1 MAWKFCFYHYVIIKK
16 VINIY
21 RKECCILL
29 GMKCKKSSFVWIILS
44 MIILLTGMCSRIERT
59 DSFLALP
66 KQTAETDA
74 ICDVKNDTLYIG
86 NCTNKLITG
95 LRNTFQKSRR
105 GHGRLSLRNYAEFL
119 WLKEILQMLCSFCIA
134 AIVTCLI
141 IQSSNVAILEFIHDQ
156 DGEK

>member
-1 MAWKFCFYHYVIIKK
+1 
-16 VINIY
+16 
-21 RKECCILL
+21 
-29 GMKCKKSSFVWIILS
+29 MKCKKSSLVWIILS
-44 MIILLTGMCSRIERT
+44 FIVLLTGMCSQIKRT

-66 KQTAETDA
+66 KQIAETDT
-74 ICDVKNDTLYIG
+74 IRDVENDTLYIG

-105 GHGRLSLRNYAEFL
+105 GQGRISLRNYTEFL
-119 WLKEILQMLCSFCIA
+119 WLKEILQVLCSFCIA

-141 IQSSNVAILEFIHDQ
+141 IQSSNIAILEFIHNQ

>member
-1 MAWKFCFYHYVIIKK
+1 
-16 VINIY
+16 
-21 RKECCILL
+21 
-29 GMKCKKSSFVWIILS
+29 MKCRKSSFVWIILS
-44 MIILLTGMCSRIERT
+44 IIILLTGMCSQIERT
-59 DSFLALP
+59 DSFLVLS

-86 NCTNKLITG
+86 NCTSKLITG
-95 LRNTFQKSRR
+95 LRNTFQRNRR
-105 GHGRLSLRNYAEFL
+105 GQGRINFRNYAEFI

-141 IQSSNVAILEFIHDQ
+141 IQSSKVAILEFIHNQ

>member
-1 MAWKFCFYHYVIIKK
+1 
-16 VINIY
+16 
-21 RKECCILL
+21 
-29 GMKCKKSSFVWIILS
+29 MKCRKSSFVWIILS
-44 MIILLTGMCSRIERT
+44 IIILLTGMCSQIERT
-59 DSFLALP
+59 HSFLALS

-95 LRNTFQKSRR
+95 LRNTFQRNRR
-105 GHGRLSLRNYAEFL
+105 GQGKINFRNYAEFI
-119 WLKEILQMLCSFCIA
+119 WLKEILQVLCSFCIA

-141 IQSSNVAILEFIHDQ
+141 IQSSKVAILEFIHNQ

>member
-1 MAWKFCFYHYVIIKK
+1 
-16 VINIY
+16 
-21 RKECCILL
+21 
-29 GMKCKKSSFVWIILS
+29 MKCRKSSFVWIILS
-44 MIILLTGMCSRIERT
+44 IIILLTGMCSQIERT
-59 DSFLALP
+59 DSFLALS

-95 LRNTFQKSRR
+95 LRNTFQRNRK
-105 GHGRLSLRNYAEFL
+105 GQGKINFRNYAEFI
-119 WLKEILQMLCSFCIA
+119 WLKEILLMLCSFCIA

-141 IQSSNVAILEFIHDQ
+141 IQSSKVAILEFIHNQ

>member
-1 MAWKFCFYHYVIIKK
+1 
-16 VINIY
+16 
-21 RKECCILL
+21 
-29 GMKCKKSSFVWIILS
+29 
-44 MIILLTGMCSRIERT
+44 MCSQIERT
-59 DSFLALP
+59 DSFLALS

-86 NCTNKLITG
+86 NCTSKLITG
-95 LRNTFQKSRR
+95 LRNTFQRNRR
-105 GHGRLSLRNYAEFL
+105 GQGRINFRNYAEFI

-141 IQSSNVAILEFIHDQ
+141 IQSSKVAILEFIHNQ

>member
-1 MAWKFCFYHYVIIKK
+1 
-16 VINIY
+16 
-21 RKECCILL
+21 
-29 GMKCKKSSFVWIILS
+29 MKCRKSSFVWIILS
-44 MIILLTGMCSRIERT
+44 IIILLTGMCSQIERT
-59 DSFLALP
+59 DSFLALS

-95 LRNTFQKSRR
+95 LRNTFQRNRR
-105 GHGRLSLRNYAEFL
+105 GQGKINFRNYAEFI
-119 WLKEILQMLCSFCIA
+119 WLKEILLMLCSFCIA

-141 IQSSNVAILEFIHDQ
+141 IQSSKVAILEFIHNQ

>member
-1 MAWKFCFYHYVIIKK
+1 
-16 VINIY
+16 
-21 RKECCILL
+21 
-29 GMKCKKSSFVWIILS
+29 MKSKKSSFVWILLS
-44 MIILLTGMCSRIERT
+44 IIVLLTGMCSQIERT
-59 DSFLALP
+59 DSFLALS

-86 NCTNKLITG
+86 NCTSKLITG
-95 LRNTFQKSRR
+95 LRNTFQRNRR
-105 GHGRLSLRNYAEFL
+105 GQGRINFRNYAEFI

-141 IQSSNVAILEFIHDQ
+141 IQSSKVAILEFIHNQ